1 MQVVA
6 DFVDGEVFWFEEGVC
21 GGGEGGGFEEEA
33 DFVGG
38 GEEVGVS
45 NVGRVLAGGEFG
57 HWMVG

>member
-6 DFVDGEVFWFEEGVC
+6 DFVDGEVLRFCEEA
-21 GGGEGGGFEEEA
+21 GGRGEGGGFEEEA

-45 NVGRVLAGGEFG
+45 NVGGVLAGGEFG
-57 HWMVG
+57 HGVVG

>member
-6 DFVDGEVFWFEEGVC
+6 DFVYGKVFWFYEEA
-21 GGGEGGGFEEEA
+21 GGGREGGSFEEEA

-57 HWMVG
+57 HWVVG